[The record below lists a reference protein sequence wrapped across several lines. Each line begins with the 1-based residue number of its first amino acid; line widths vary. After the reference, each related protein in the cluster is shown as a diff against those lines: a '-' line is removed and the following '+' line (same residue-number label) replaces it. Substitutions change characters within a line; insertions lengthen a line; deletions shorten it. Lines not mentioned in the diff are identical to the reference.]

1 MSRQTKTWLVTGA
14 TRGIG
19 REIAAAALASG
30 ANVVA
35 TGRRVAGLE
44 ASLPSEADRLLA
56 LPLDVT
62 DAAQARDVAA
72 AADAH
77 FGRIDVLVNNA
88 GFGQLGHFETVP
100 REKIEDQFATNV
112 FGLMAVTRAVLPVM
126 RRQGAGRLINFS
138 SIGGFLGFPG
148 ASVYCASKFAVEGF
162 SESLALELADF
173 GIRVTIV
180 EPGFF
185 RTDFLESSSVRYG
198 NEAIEGYGD
207 LDSALQRE
215 YGEHNRHQPGNPA
228 ALAKLIVE
236 VADHPDPPQRLPAG
250 SDALSMAR
258 DTLERR
264 KSEVEAWASKSAS
277 TDFQPEEAGDS

>member
-1 MSRQTKTWLVTGA
+1 MSNQTKTWLVTGA

-19 REIAAAALASG
+19 REITAAALANG

-35 TGRRVAGLE
+35 TGRRIECLQE
-44 ASLPSEADRLLA
+44 SFQSEGGRLLA
-56 LPLDVT
+56 LSLDVT
-62 DAAQARDVAA
+62 DAAQARDTAA
-72 AADAH
+72 AAEAR

-88 GFGQLGHFETVP
+88 GFGQLGHFETVS
-100 REKIEDQFATNV
+100 REQIEDQFATNV
-112 FGLMAVTRAVLPVM
+112 FGLMSVTRAVLPIM
-126 RRQGAGRLINFS
+126 RRQNAGYIINLS
-138 SIGGFLGFPG
+138 SIGGFHGFAG

-162 SESLALELADF
+162 SESLALELAEL

-185 RTDFLESSSVRYG
+185 RTDFLESNAVRYG

-215 YGEHNRHQPGNPA
+215 YGGYSRNQPGDPA
-228 ALAKLIVE
+228 ALANLVVE
-236 VADHPDPPQRLPAG
+236 IADHPDPPQRLPVG

-258 DTLERR
+258 AALERT
-264 KSEVEAWASKSAS
+264 KSEVEAWAPKSAS
-277 TDFQPEEAGDS
+277 TDFQPEEA